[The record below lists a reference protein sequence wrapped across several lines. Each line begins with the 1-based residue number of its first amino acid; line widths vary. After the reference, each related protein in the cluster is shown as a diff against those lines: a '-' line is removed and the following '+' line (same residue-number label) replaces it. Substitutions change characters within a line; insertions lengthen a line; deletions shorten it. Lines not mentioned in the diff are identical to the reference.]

1 MAKFSFETAVDI
13 QAPQEQVYNYV
24 ADFPRHTEWNH
35 QPQQMTPLTSGPTRV
50 GSQYK
55 TEEDM
60 PSNMPTMQKLMFR
73 VMMPV
78 LKMMHKFEGYTVA
91 EITALEPNER
101 VAWTAHMPNKQG
113 KKLMQMHWE
122 LRMQGENGATKVIQ
136 RCEIDPPADSPF
148 IKMVNEDAA
157 KTTEA
162 ESTANLARLKS
173 VVESRTNQ

>member
-13 QAPQEQVYNYV
+13 QAPKDQVFNYV

-35 QPQQMTPLTSGPTRV
+35 QPQRMTLLTSGPIRV

-55 TEEDM
+55 TEEDL
-60 PSNMPTMQKLMFR
+60 PGNSPTVQKLMFR
-73 VMMPV
+73 VVMPL
-78 LKMMHKFEGYTVA
+78 LKMRHKFEGHTVA

-122 LRMQGENGATKVIQ
+122 LQMEGENGTTKVIQ

-148 IKMVNEDAA
+148 MGMINEDAA
-157 KTTEA
+157 KRTED
-162 ESTANLARLKS
+162 ESAANLARLKS
-173 VVESRTNQ
+173 VLEHRTN